1 MDRNERDLDET
12 KVTHNNVLH
21 HDDNPSVGDEIGEAA
36 GGISGVLAGAAIG
49 SVGGP
54 IGTII
59 GGIAGAVSGWW
70 AGRAISEA
78 ASRFTH
84 DDDAAYRTHY
94 EGSPNRLADRG
105 YDDVRPAYQLGHI
118 AGMNP
123 DYSGRSFDEVEGDL
137 RRGWTDDVSARYGS
151 WDSVRGYARDA
162 YERGRT
168 SSGLGAAAATATG
181 AAAYGAGR
189 AADDVG
195 YAADRAGDK
204 MERGAERTAD
214 AARNVGHDVKR
225 GAENLWDKT
234 KAGAE
239 HLGDKVERGAER
251 TADAVDDTKD
261 RMDGNPASGAGP
273 DAPDAPRRR

>member
-1 MDRNERDLDET
+1 MDRNERDLDDT
-12 KVTHNNVLH
+12 NVTRNNVLH

-78 ASRFTH
+78 ASRYTH

-94 EGSPNRLADRG
+94 ETSSSRLADRS

-137 RRGWTDDVSARYGS
+137 RRGWTDDVSARYGA

-168 SSGLGAAAATATG
+168 NTGLGAATATG

-189 AADDVG
+189 AADNLD
-195 YAADRAGDK
+195 YAAD
-204 MERGAERTAD
+204 
-214 AARNVGHDVKR
+214 
-225 GAENLWDKT
+225 
-234 KAGAE
+234 
-239 HLGDKVERGAER
+239 
-251 TADAVDDTKD
+251 
-261 RMDGNPASGAGP
+261 
-273 DAPDAPRRR
+273 